1 MSDWISVKDRL
12 PEEYELVWVFYM
24 RKNRPTQSEGMIYD
38 SSKHLASES
47 HPESFWK
54 SVGYGLVWEDGF
66 GRQIQS
72 LTAKKSKNN
81 VTHWMPLPEPPKQ

>member
-1 MSDWISVKDRL
+1 MNWISVKDRL
-12 PEEYELVWVFYM
+12 PEPYELVLIYYT
-24 RKNRPTQSEGMIYD
+24 KGNRPTYSEGIIYD
-38 SSKHLASES
+38 SAKHLHSDS
-47 HPESFWK
+47 HREAFWR
-54 SVGYGLVWEDGF
+54 SCGYGLVWEDGF